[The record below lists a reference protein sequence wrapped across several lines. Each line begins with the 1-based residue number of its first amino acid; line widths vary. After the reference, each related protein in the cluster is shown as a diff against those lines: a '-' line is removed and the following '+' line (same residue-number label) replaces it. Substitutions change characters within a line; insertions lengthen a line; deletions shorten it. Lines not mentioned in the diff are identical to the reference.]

1 MTTPM
6 IDIDTV
12 TKYFGEKLVLD
23 RVSLRIAP
31 HEVVYLIGASGSGK
45 STLLRCVN
53 RLVAHD
59 YGTIRHSLLCAGR
72 EPLRCRWIQSKR

>member
-1 MTTPM
+1 MTMPM

-31 HEVVYLIGASGSGK
+31 HEVVCLIGA
-45 STLLRCVN
+45 
-53 RLVAHD
+53 
-59 YGTIRHSLLCAGR
+59 
-72 EPLRCRWIQSKR
+72 